1 MRQELATTVKATD
14 PDGHFEAVG
23 DPVTGAT
30 HVKIIGSVA
39 LSPDTLATS
48 QANYVATT
56 AGTGYSIGDQITA
69 TMWWDTTNIANPT
82 FLIAAFYNWE
92 TALEITPNM
101 AHLEQTGGDALTSTQ
116 LLAAGLATAAQIGEV
131 QASPTA
137 NTVLDRL
144 KTIGTYLAGVLTF
157 KTHPLTS
164 DTPSSVS
171 SSVTTQTLIAANANR
186 RSLTIFNNSTAILYV
201 CHGATATQAGA
212 KVPIGA
218 GGFYEM
224 PSPVYVGVLSGI
236 WASANGNASIYEGV

>member
-1 MRQELATTVKATD
+1 MRQELATNVKATD

-30 HVKIIGSVA
+30 YVKIIGSVA

-56 AGTGYSIGDQITA
+56 AGTGYSIGEQITA
-69 TMWWDTTNIANPT
+69 TMWWDTTNIANPA
-82 FLIAAFYNWE
+82 FIIAAFYNWD
-92 TALEITPNM
+92 TNLEIAPNM
-101 AHLEQTGGDALTSTQ
+101 AHLQLTGGSAMTAVEY
-116 LLAAGLATAAQIGEV
+116 AATTGKVGIA
-131 QASPTA
+131 
-137 NTVLDRL
+137 
-144 KTIGTYLAGVLTF
+144 
-157 KTHPLTS
+157 PLTS

-171 SSVTTQTLIAANANR
+171 SLATTQTLISANANR

-201 CHGATATQAGA
+201 VFGVTATQAGA

-224 PSPVYVGVLSGI
+224 SSPCYVGVISGI